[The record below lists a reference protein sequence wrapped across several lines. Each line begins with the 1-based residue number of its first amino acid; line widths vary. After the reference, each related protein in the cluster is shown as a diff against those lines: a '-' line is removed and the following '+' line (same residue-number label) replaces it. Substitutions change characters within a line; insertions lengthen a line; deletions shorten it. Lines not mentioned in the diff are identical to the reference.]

1 MGARTWVQDQ
11 GLDLQGQGQGPV
23 LQGQGFNLHGQ
34 GQGLVQLS
42 FKAKDL
48 KIVLK
53 ANDSHHWESLLRCQ
67 SYVCCVLVQLSQ
79 LSASE
84 AKVADVIGVSEG
96 YVAKM
101 ASGRVPRMVNIL
113 TTCLHGKQSFQPTLT
128 TTSCGLAPCK
138 LRVPLIWFLTLALYI
153 LFACLYRMLP
163 HWSFFLHF
171 LLTYLLPYLSFP
183 LRIDPLHSRA
193 GFFKRRLNLAC
204 FFCF

>member
-113 TTCLHGKQSFQPTLT
+113 TTCLHGKQSFQPTLRYFNKST
-128 TTSCGLAPCK
+128 
-138 LRVPLIWFLTLALYI
+138 
-153 LFACLYRMLP
+153 
-163 HWSFFLHF
+163 
-171 LLTYLLPYLSFP
+171 
-183 LRIDPLHSRA
+183 
-193 GFFKRRLNLAC
+193 
-204 FFCF
+204 

>member
-1 MGARTWVQDQ
+1 MIGARTWVQDQ
-11 GLDLQGQGQGPV
+11 GLDLQGQGPV

-48 KIVLK
+48 IFRAKAKDLSFKAKDLKIVLK

-67 SYVCCVLVQLSQ
+67 SHVCCVLVQLSQ
-79 LSASE
+79 LSALE

-113 TTCLHGKQSFQPTLT
+113 TTCVRGKQSFQPTLRYFNKST
-128 TTSCGLAPCK
+128 
-138 LRVPLIWFLTLALYI
+138 
-153 LFACLYRMLP
+153 
-163 HWSFFLHF
+163 
-171 LLTYLLPYLSFP
+171 
-183 LRIDPLHSRA
+183 
-193 GFFKRRLNLAC
+193 
-204 FFCF
+204 